1 MNKCLILRATVS
13 VYGLGPPLI
22 TKASISGLR
31 FDTISID
38 GFDGCGAHIDA
49 PHDGSGNEIL
59 AKTTVKR
66 NRRRK
71 SCGKMSGDVAYGV
84 IFDISSVR

>member
-22 TKASISGLR
+22 TKASISGPR

-38 GFDGCGAHIDA
+38 GFDGYGAHIDA
-49 PHDGSGNEIL
+49 PHNGSGNEIL
-59 AKTTVKR
+59 AKTTV
-66 NRRRK
+66 
-71 SCGKMSGDVAYGV
+71 
-84 IFDISSVR
+84 